1 MNNINLGVYISSIG
15 EYDKLRS
22 ISDAINRSIDSGK
35 LKDASIFYDNISHN
49 PFQIKCGLFNATDLW
64 NFNGKLITL
73 SLSTTLSALRI
84 VNKIDLY
91 YYYGFENK
99 ISPLS
104 LLYMIKNH
112 NLKFISTNQDQ
123 DDDLYRKTSTRSTMI
138 TNNFNDLIDNLGE
151 I

>member
-64 NFNGKLITL
+64 NFNGLLI
-73 SLSTTLSALRI
+73 STCLNTSMSAMKI
-84 VNKIDLY
+84 VNSIDIY

-99 ISPLS
+99 VNPLS
-104 LLYMIKNH
+104 LIYLLNNKI
-112 NLKFISTNQDQ
+112 KFISRSQSDSE
-123 DDDLYRKTSTRSTMI
+123 DLYRKTKQKSVNISPS
-138 TNNFNDLIDNLGE
+138 FKDLILN
-151 I
+151 IR